1 MLFHYCM
8 DQNTSSSSIQ
18 SQNNNKQQLT
28 SKSKGGRS
36 KYVDVVDRQLQVEL
50 LLKKGY
56 GLSEIASTKINNKKL
71 GAIDTIKKD
80 IIIIKSRWLD
90 SDLNWFHRSRVARIE
105 AKQRL
110 IEVLKKQNEDIE
122 RIENGEYDSAEK
134 IIIIKGEATTLSYS
148 VQDQRTKK
156 LTYAYSQL
164 LLTIAKIYEID
175 SDFDP
180 EQYIDKKIME
190 SIDEKISESKT
201 EVP

>member
-8 DQNTSSSSIQ
+8 DQNTSSSPIQ
-18 SQNNNKQQLT
+18 SQNKQQLT
-28 SKSKGGRS
+28 SKSKGGRAR
-36 KYVDVVDRQLQVEL
+36 YVDVVDRQLQVEL

-110 IEVLKKQNEDIE
+110 IEVLKKQNQDIE
-122 RIENGEYDSAEK
+122 RIENGEYDNAEK
-134 IIIIKGEATTLSYS
+134 IIIIKGEATPLSYS
-148 VQDQRTKK
+148 VKDQRTKK

-164 LLTIAKIYEID
+164 TLTIAKIYEID

-190 SIDEKISESKT
+190 SIDEKISESQT
-201 EVP
+201 EIS

>member
-1 MLFHYCM
+1 MLFHYYM
-8 DQNTSSSSIQ
+8 DQNTSSSSPIQ
-18 SQNNNKQQLT
+18 SQNNKQQLT
-28 SKSKGGRS
+28 SKSKGGRAR
-36 KYVDVVDRQLQVEL
+36 YVDVVDRQLQVEL

-110 IEVLKKQNEDIE
+110 IEVLKKQNQDIE

-134 IIIIKGEATTLSYS
+134 IIIINGEATALSYS
-148 VQDQRTKK
+148 VKDQRTKK

-164 LLTIAKIYEID
+164 NLTIAKIYEID

-190 SIDEKISESKT
+190 SIDEKISESQT
-201 EVP
+201 EVS

>member
-1 MLFHYCM
+1 M
-8 DQNTSSSSIQ
+8 DQNSSSPSIQ

-28 SKSKGGRS
+28 SKSKGGRA

-56 GLSEIASTKINNKKL
+56 GLSEIASIKINNKKL

-110 IEVLKKQNEDIE
+110 IEVLKKQNQDIE

-134 IIIIKGEATTLSYS
+134 IVIINGESTALSYS
-148 VQDQRTKK
+148 VKDQRTKK

-164 LLTIAKIYEID
+164 CLTITKIYEID

-190 SIDEKISESKT
+190 SIDEKISESQT
-201 EVP
+201 EVS